1 MSAMTEERNTRVHT
15 RGEHR
20 KFSPDKLIDAMRG
33 NPGMPEDK
41 MTAQQLSDATGISV
55 EAIARWMA
63 GLAAPRRGYAVY
75 TAEALG
81 ISVDDLYE

>member
-1 MSAMTEERNTRVHT
+1 MSVMTGERDTRVHT
-15 RGEHR
+15 REEHKR
-20 KFSPDKLIDAMRG
+20 FSPDKLIDAMRG
-33 NPGMPEDK
+33 DPDIPEDK
-41 MTAQQLSDATGISV
+41 MTAQQLSDETGISV